1 MSSLYLLR
9 ASTLGVLCV
18 ALFLVSAGQTIHAC
32 FMATRRQRGSSVLS
46 LCLEAAI
53 VVHLVLGCAAANSAM
68 ENHGDIFLLVYPL
81 LLHVKSLLW
90 VNAAAAALACAVGWK
105 ERRVLALTDAVVL
118 AACTPPAIDALGT
131 AANVLFVIDAS
142 YFTARTAALLVFDA
156 RTSTTMVS
164 RLSIVDAL
172 DAMPEGVLW
181 IGPGGGVMFMN
192 DAMRATLTSLGFATD
207 LADARELWDRL
218 ARRAE
223 GVGGDSDGA
232 GDEPARAHRAA
243 DRFLLETSAGR
254 TCLFTRDRVVLCR
267 RPCERIMAFDMTEE
281 EALNAR
287 LASANRLLEAANDEL
302 RASMAQVR
310 KVAEGE
316 AALRMRARMH
326 DTVGARLSILHRYL
340 EDGRDDPQT
349 LSQVT
354 ELLSHIDDDLAAGL
368 PAGGPVSLEPIRHA
382 FSLVGV
388 EIHVAGTLPD
398 DPQLAATFRDIVL
411 EAVTNAA
418 KHAQAHRVDVTIE
431 HAPDG
436 AIRLAVSN
444 DGAMPERVVEGSGIA
459 GMRRAAQRV
468 GGVLV
473 IRVSWPFTVEV
484 VVPANARPAVFDERG
499 QR

>member
-223 GVGGDSDGA
+223 G
-232 GDEPARAHRAA
+232 
-243 DRFLLETSAGR
+243 GR
-254 TCLFTRDRVVLCR
+254 
-267 RPCERIMAFDMTEE
+267 
-281 EALNAR
+281 
-287 LASANRLLEAANDEL
+287 
-302 RASMAQVR
+302 
-310 KVAEGE
+310 
-316 AALRMRARMH
+316 
-326 DTVGARLSILHRYL
+326 
-340 EDGRDDPQT
+340 GR
-349 LSQVT
+349 
-354 ELLSHIDDDLAAGL
+354 
-368 PAGGPVSLEPIRHA
+368 
-382 FSLVGV
+382 
-388 EIHVAGTLPD
+388 
-398 DPQLAATFRDIVL
+398 
-411 EAVTNAA
+411 
-418 KHAQAHRVDVTIE
+418 
-431 HAPDG
+431 
-436 AIRLAVSN
+436 
-444 DGAMPERVVEGSGIA
+444 
-459 GMRRAAQRV
+459 
-468 GGVLV
+468 
-473 IRVSWPFTVEV
+473 
-484 VVPANARPAVFDERG
+484 
-499 QR
+499 